1 VEVYSPYAYDGAMT
15 LIDAMKRAGSTDPVR
30 YLPEL
35 ARTQRAGVT
44 SANIAYDDKG
54 DLRAGTITV
63 YEVAG
68 GEWKVLEAVG
78 Q

>member
-1 VEVYSPYAYDGAMT
+1 
-15 LIDAMKRAGSTDPVR
+15 
-30 YLPEL
+30 
-35 ARTQRAGVT
+35 VT
-44 SANIAYDDKG
+44 SANIAYDEKG

-63 YEVAG
+63 YEVSG